1 VRRIDTEYLGAG
13 RRDLRRELAGPATE
27 IDDSLTGA
35 RLKQFDE
42 IGAQLPDGLIRAIV
56 ARRIP
61 GKRSGVIPR
70 AMRAPL
76 SVGLAWAITKWPARD
91 TLAES

>member
-1 VRRIDTEYLGAG
+1 MRRIDTEYLGAG

-42 IGAQLPDGLIRAIV
+42 IG
-56 ARRIP
+56 
-61 GKRSGVIPR
+61 S
-70 AMRAPL
+70 
-76 SVGLAWAITKWPARD
+76 
-91 TLAES
+91 